1 MNDKTKAPASEIFE
15 QALKNYEQALK
26 TGLKLQEESGKMV
39 TDLLNQA
46 TSMEDWQKKVTAMT
60 KDAIPTAQKRM
71 NECVGL
77 IEQNSKT
84 SLDLLKKAVDATL
97 VPPGPEAQNRWMDLW
112 ESSLSNLR
120 DNAKAIT
127 EINTKVVDTWLE
139 FVRKNAETATPKS
152 AKA

>member
-1 MNDKTKAPASEIFE
+1 MIDKTKAPASEIFE
-15 QALKNYEQALK
+15 QAVKNYEQALK

-46 TSMEDWQKKVTAMT
+46 TSVEDWQKKVTAMT
-60 KDAIPTAQKRM
+60 KEVIPTAQKRM

-84 SLDLLKKAVDATL
+84 SLDLLKKAVDASL
-97 VPPGPEAQNRWMDLW
+97 VPPGPDAQTRWVELW
-112 ESSLSNLR
+112 ESSLGTLR
-120 DNAKAIT
+120 DNAKALT
-127 EINTKVVDTWLE
+127 DINTKVVDTWIE
-139 FVRKNAETATPKS
+139 FVRKNTEAAAPK